1 MRSENKLGIV
11 SASNEGTAYAYSAFV
26 ITVGLCI
33 GIRCL

>member
-1 MRSENKLGIV
+1 MRLENNLGIV
-11 SASNEGTAYAYSAFV
+11 SANNGGTAYAYSAFV